1 MRNLRVTEFCR
12 STASCRRQ
20 AIPKRTPRAGSGM
33 AVGSGRTSTMFS
45 AGAAAEGRASTGAYL
60 FGRKTYEKMAAFR
73 PNAPADDLFAQHL
86 NSTPKY
92 VASRTLER
100 AE

>member
-1 MRNLRVTEFCR
+1 MRNLRVIEFCR

-20 AIPKRTPRAGSGM
+20 AIPKRTPRAGFRHGGWQLPHFDD
-33 AVGSGRTSTMFS
+33 VLG
-45 AGAAAEGRASTGAYL
+45 GAAAEGRASTGAYL
-60 FGRKTYEKMAAFR
+60 FGHKTYEKMAAFR